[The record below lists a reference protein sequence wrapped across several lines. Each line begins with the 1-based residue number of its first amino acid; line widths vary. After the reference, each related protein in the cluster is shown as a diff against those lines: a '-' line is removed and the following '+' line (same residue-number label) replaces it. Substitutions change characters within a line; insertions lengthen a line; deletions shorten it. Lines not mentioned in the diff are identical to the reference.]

1 MQTDIKARPLALL
14 STFLLSQA
22 QPLRCSL
29 PRYLQTVHL
38 GLFLFI
44 SVMIELLDFP
54 TAHVFVI
61 SLRTWTWK
69 KQTAP
74 QPDPAR

>member
-22 QPLRCSL
+22 QPLRSSL
-29 PRYLQTVHL
+29 LASFPRYLQTVHL
-38 GLFLFI
+38 GPFLFI
-44 SVMIELLDFP
+44 SVMIELSDFP

-61 SLRTWTWK
+61 SLRT
-69 KQTAP
+69 
-74 QPDPAR
+74 